1 MVTECVR
8 HAQYLEDDVTLDFK
22 EAGRKNVNFTDM
34 AKGTVK
40 RKFL

>member
-8 HAQYLEDDVTLDFK
+8 QAQYLQDDITLDFK
-22 EAGRKNVNFTDM
+22 EAGRKNVNFTNM
-34 AKGTVK
+34 AQGTAK